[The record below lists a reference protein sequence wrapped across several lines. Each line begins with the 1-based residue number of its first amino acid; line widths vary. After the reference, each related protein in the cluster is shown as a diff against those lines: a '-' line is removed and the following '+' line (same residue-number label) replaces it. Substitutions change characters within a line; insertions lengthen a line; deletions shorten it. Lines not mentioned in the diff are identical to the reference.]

1 MTVYDRSKENPAGA
15 RTNRAALIG
24 IGSMGLGMAMSL
36 RRAGFEVA
44 GFDVDAA
51 AVARLVDAGGRS

>member
-51 AVARLVDAGGRS
+51 AVA

>member
-51 AVARLVDAGGRS
+51 AVARL